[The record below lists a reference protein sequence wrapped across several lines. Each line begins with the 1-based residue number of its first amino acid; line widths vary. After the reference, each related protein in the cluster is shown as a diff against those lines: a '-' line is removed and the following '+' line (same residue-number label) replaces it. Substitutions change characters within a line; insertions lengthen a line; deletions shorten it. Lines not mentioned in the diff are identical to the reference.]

1 MDGILADFPHDI
13 RSHVVFRMSLFAT
26 ITDRGGKNSFHD
38 AFGLSLREYR
48 ILAVIAYM
56 QPTSLGD
63 LVNECFLDKGQV
75 SRNVSKL
82 VEDGLVTRSIKGE
95 TSERGGQLQLT
106 EAGEALYRKALQ
118 LGDEFND
125 RLMSGLSTE
134 QREALSQALDILVEN
149 ARDAFAWSE
158 ANKGE
163 PKAR

>member
-1 MDGILADFPHDI
+1 
-13 RSHVVFRMSLFAT
+13 MSLFST
-26 ITDRGGKNSFHD
+26 ITDRGGKNSFQNG
-38 AFGLSLREYR
+38 FGISLREYR

-82 VEDGLVTRSIKGE
+82 VEDGLVTRDSKGAP
-95 TSERGGQLQLT
+95 SERGGQLRLT
-106 EAGEALYRKALQ
+106 DAGEILYRKALA

-125 RLMSGLSTE
+125 HLMTGLNTE
-134 QREALSQALDILVEN
+134 QREALSQALDILLDN

-158 ANKGE
+158 AHKDD

>member
-1 MDGILADFPHDI
+1 MDGTLADFPHDI

-26 ITDRGGKNSFHD
+26 ITDRTGKTSFHD

-63 LVNECFLDKGQV
+63 LVDECFLDKGQV

-82 VEDGLVTRSIKGE
+82 VEDGFVMRTVSGE
-95 TSERGGQLQLT
+95 TSERGGQLHLT
-106 EAGEALYRKALQ
+106 KEGEALYKNALK

-125 RLMSGLSTE
+125 HLMAGLDTE
-134 QREALSQALDILVEN
+134 QRAVLSQALDILVEN
-149 ARDAFAWSE
+149 ARDAFAWSQE
-158 ANKGE
+158 NKAT

>member
-1 MDGILADFPHDI
+1 LDDTLADFPHDI

-26 ITDRGGKNSFHD
+26 ITDRGGKNSFYN

-56 QPTSLGD
+56 QPVSLGD
-63 LVNECFLDKGQV
+63 LVDECFLDKGQV

-95 TSERGGQLQLT
+95 TSERGGQLHLT
-106 EAGEALYRKALQ
+106 KAGEALYKKALKM
-118 LGDEFND
+118 GDVFND
-125 RLMSGLSTE
+125 HLMSGLNTE

-149 ARDAFAWSE
+149 ARDAVTWAE
-158 ANKGE
+158 ANNDD

>member
-1 MDGILADFPHDI
+1 MADFPHDI
-13 RSHVVFRMSLFAT
+13 RSHVVFRMSLFST
-26 ITDRGGKNSFHD
+26 ITDRGGKNSFQN
-38 AFGLSLREYR
+38 AFGISLREYR

-82 VEDGLVTRSIKGE
+82 VEDGLVTRHSKGGP
-95 TSERGGQLQLT
+95 SDRGGQLRLT
-106 EAGEALYRKALQ
+106 EGGEALYKKALE

-125 RLMSGLSTE
+125 RLMSGLNTG
-134 QREALSQALDILVEN
+134 QREALSQALDILVNN

-158 ANKGE
+158 ANKDD